1 MQYGKDAAS
10 VGLLPE
16 ELLIL
21 ANAHEG
27 QEARRYRLMALRFQP
42 FNTAI
47 SRLMDVLVLES
58 QRRLEELKRINKRL
72 FFMGLPPSKTACKTP
87 VGQHPFFILDEPM
100 ASQVFERML
109 SDEQHSRRLY
119 EQLLEANAIPELTAL
134 FSAFID
140 QKLAQYHILEEARQW
155 L

>member
-1 MQYGKDAAS
+1 MQHANDTSTAS
-10 VGLLPE
+10 LLPE

-42 FNTAI
+42 FNTSI

-72 FFMGLPPSKTACKTP
+72 FFVRLPANKTVCKTP
-87 VGQHPFFILDEPM
+87 VGQHPFFILDEQA
-100 ASQVFERML
+100 ASRVFERML

-119 EQLLEANAIPELTAL
+119 EQLLEANAIPELTTL
-134 FSAFID
+134 FGNFVD
-140 QKLAQYHILEEARQW
+140 QKLAQYHILEEARER

>member
-1 MQYGKDAAS
+1 MQHTNDTRTVS
-10 VGLLPE
+10 LMPE

-47 SRLMDVLVLES
+47 SSLMDTLVSES
-58 QRRLEELKRINKRL
+58 QRRLGELESVNKRL
-72 FFMGLPPSKTACKTP
+72 FFERLPAIKTACKSP
-87 VGQHPFFILDEPM
+87 VQPPFFVLNEQ
-100 ASQVFERML
+100 AANHVFKRML
-109 SDEQHSRRLY
+109 NDEQHSCRLY
-119 EQLLEANAIPELTAL
+119 EQLLKANAIPELATL
-134 FSAFID
+134 FRTFID
-140 QKLAQYHILEEARQW
+140 QKIAQHHVLEDAWQR